1 MYMVTITSE
10 TGQIL
15 DAETIAK
22 TAAQVGSGAHEA
34 YDEEDGLWLINLATE
49 HATTLEDD
57 GFLEI
62 TVDGATILAE
72 MP

>member
-22 TAAQVGSGAHEA
+22 IAAQVGSGAHEA
-34 YDEEDGLWLINLATE
+34 YDEEDGLWLVDLGTDPAT
-49 HATTLEDD
+49 ALEEQ

-62 TVDGATILAE
+62 TVDGAIILAE